1 MDTLQELQNWYQ
13 SHCDGDWEH
22 SNGVTIGSVDNPGW
36 TVTVDL
42 GETDLSDRAF
52 SEIRHQ
58 MEHESDWMLCR
69 VVNQKFEGAGGPLML
84 EKILRVFLDWAAQ

>member
-1 MDTLQELQNWYQ
+1 MDALQELQNWYLSQ
-13 SHCDGDWEH
+13 CDGDWEH
-22 SNGVTIGSVDNPGW
+22 CNGVSIDTLDNPGW

-42 GETDLSDRAF
+42 AKTCLSDRGF
-52 SEIRHQ
+52 SEVTHQ
-58 MEHESDWMLCR
+58 TEHESEWMRCR

>member
-1 MDTLQELQNWYQ
+1 MDVLQELQNWYQ

-22 SNGVTIGSVDNPGW
+22 SNGVTIDSLDNPGW
-36 TVTVDL
+36 VVKVDL
-42 GETDLSDRAF
+42 SETDLADRGF
-52 SEIRHQ
+52 SEISHQ
-58 MEHESDWMLCR
+58 MQHDSEWMLCR

>member
-1 MDTLQELQNWYQ
+1 MDALQELQNWYQ

-22 SNGVTIGSVDNPGW
+22 SNGVRIGNVDNPGW

-42 GETDLSDRAF
+42 GETDLADRAF

-58 MEHESDWMLCR
+58 MEHESEWMLCR
-69 VVNQKFEGAGGPLML
+69 VVNQKFEGAGGPLKL